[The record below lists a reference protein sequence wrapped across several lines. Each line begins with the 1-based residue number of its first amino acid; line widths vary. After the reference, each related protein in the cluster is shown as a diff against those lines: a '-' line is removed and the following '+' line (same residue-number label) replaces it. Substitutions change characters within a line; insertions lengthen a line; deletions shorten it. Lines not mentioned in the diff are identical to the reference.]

1 MPRVIDDDSCVPGGG
16 LGQKA
21 LDGLTQRGPGA
32 IHDIPDV
39 IKPLLAQRLY
49 HAGSFVRNGLELRP
63 VRVVFLSDHKRLAAL
78 VHHDLAFVRGNGQ
91 SRVRQALNA
100 HRCQQEHQA

>member
-1 MPRVIDDDSCVPGGG
+1 MVSCDVVDGNQVAGEPFVRFTMPRVIDDDSCVPGGG

-39 IKPLLAQRLY
+39 IKPLLA
-49 HAGSFVRNGLELRP
+49 
-63 VRVVFLSDHKRLAAL
+63 
-78 VHHDLAFVRGNGQ
+78 
-91 SRVRQALNA
+91 
-100 HRCQQEHQA
+100 